1 MEKFFKI
8 KERGSTVST
17 ELLGGLTTFLA
28 MAYIIVV
35 NPLILSAAGVP
46 FQAAVTATCFGAAL
60 MTIAM
65 GIFANRPIVLASGM
79 GINAVVAY
87 AICLGVGVDWRVG
100 MAVIFIEGVVILLL
114 VLCGLREAIMRAI
127 PDSLR
132 RAIAIG
138 IGLFIAF
145 IGLQGGGFIVANPA
159 TLITLGDLTSP
170 TAIVATISILV
181 AAALYAMKIKAGLLI
196 SIIVATIIGFPLE
209 VTATFGDFNFL
220 PDFQTFGAPFQQ
232 TPEGMLAIGQVFVQP
247 ILLLFVFS
255 LLMSDFFD
263 TIGTVV
269 AVGSQADFV
278 DKEGNV
284 QDIKPILTVDSA
296 AAATGGLIGASSIT
310 SYIESIAGVASG
322 ARTGLSNLVVGAGF
336 IIFAFLTPLVGLV
349 TGAATCGALVVV
361 GFLMMS
367 DIGEINWKDITL
379 AFPAF
384 LIIVGMPLTYSMSHG
399 IGFGFIAFCVLK
411 VATGKVRE
419 IKPLMWIAAL
429 AFLVSFLEP
438 LFLR

>member
-1 MEKFFKI
+1 VEKFFKI

-79 GINAVVAY
+79 GINAVVAFS
-87 AICLGVGVDWRVG
+87 ICLGVGVDWRVA
-100 MAVIFIEGVVILLL
+100 MSVIFIEGVIILLL

-145 IGLQGGGFIVANPA
+145 IGLQGGGFIVADPA

-170 TAIVATISILV
+170 VAIVAAVSILV
-181 AAALYAMKIKAGLLI
+181 AGALYAMKIKAGLLI
-196 SIIVATIIGFPLE
+196 SIIVATIVGIPLG
-209 VTATFGDFNFL
+209 VTATFGEYNFL
-220 PDFQTFGAPFQQ
+220 PDFSTFFAPFQQ
-232 TPEGMLAIGQVFVQP
+232 TPEGMLAIAQVFIQP
-247 ILLLFVFS
+247 ALLLFVFS

-263 TIGTVV
+263 TLGTVV

-278 DKEGNV
+278 DKEGNI
-284 QDIKPILTVDSA
+284 QDIKPILIVDSA

-322 ARTGLSNLVVGAGF
+322 ARTGLSNMVVGAGF

-349 TGAATCGALVVV
+349 TGAATCGALVFV
-361 GFLMMS
+361 GYLMMS
-367 DIGEINWKDITL
+367 DVGEINWKDITI
-379 AFPAF
+379 AFPSF

-411 VATGKVRE
+411 VATGKIRDV
-419 IKPLMWIAAL
+419 KPLMWVAAA
-429 AFLVSFLEP
+429 AFLFSFI
-438 LFLR
+438 FA